1 MRVCLLRCMCVSLA
15 AGQRVLLAPPWM
27 LQRRAK
33 VDKQLESSQIFY
45 SSTQYSLSIE
55 GAFAQPAE
63 TRRAGP
69 DTGNSSLG
77 PIRIATVFGELGSNT
92 PVGHLYQRGCS
103 LLLIQGQN
111 GVVWG
116 GDWEVAKKKKKK
128 KKGGLGMGGKRI
140 RDLVTRKVLQAV
152 EPCTC
157 SAGGGGNVKI
167 QSTTTHQPQR
177 TARITRYGHNLH
189 P

>member
-116 GDWEVAKKKKKK
+116 GAIGKSQKKKKRWPGDGRKK
-128 KKGGLGMGGKRI
+128 NQ
-140 RDLVTRKVLQAV
+140 DLVTRKVLQAV